1 MAQGTGLQIF
11 PILYRTMTFDKLPSG
26 LKYMLASTNCINF
39 DRRETDD
46 ESMVQLLADVRTTF
60 SMQPV
65 KQQMRHSSKP
75 AAEGDQPAEIPLA
88 APELPPHV
96 VERPEIMEML
106 RSHLLPPA
114 AQTGQKVSN
123 RSRKVSAHG
132 QGGVGK
138 VSDKPHGH
146 YLSLMMLFTPRLL
159 DDDGSHGAY
168 DLCV

>member
-46 ESMVQLLADVRTTF
+46 HSMVQLLADVQTTF

-75 AAEGDQPAEIPLA
+75 AAEADQPAEIPLA

-114 AQTGQKVSN
+114 AQTGQEVSN
-123 RSRKVSAHG
+123 RSRRVTAHG

-138 VSDKPHGH
+138 VSCDKPHDH
-146 YLSLMMLFTPRLL
+146 YSSLMMLFIAILRQ
-159 DDDGSHGAY
+159 
-168 DLCV
+168 